1 MDEAPDMAPYA
12 RHVFICSGKFCDPE
26 GRAKGLYEELGHML
40 GDMGRYDNPRRVKRG
55 QTSCLGVCTAG
66 PILVVYPDGIWYHHV
81 DEALL
86 ARIVDEHLKQ
96 GTPVKA
102 HIFHQ
107 LDLDNEVASAGS
119 EGGDGHE

>member
-12 RHVFICSGKFCDPE
+12 RHIFICTGEFCDPK
-26 GRAKGLYEELGHML
+26 GRAESLYAQLGHML
-40 GDMGRYDNPRRVKRG
+40 GDIGRYDNPRRVKRG
-55 QTSCLGVCTAG
+55 QTPCLGVCVAG

-86 ARIVDEHLKQ
+86 ARIVEEHLKQ
-96 GTPVKA
+96 DTPVKA

-107 LDLDNEVASAGS
+107 LNLDNEVASDESG
-119 EGGDGHE
+119 EGNRHE